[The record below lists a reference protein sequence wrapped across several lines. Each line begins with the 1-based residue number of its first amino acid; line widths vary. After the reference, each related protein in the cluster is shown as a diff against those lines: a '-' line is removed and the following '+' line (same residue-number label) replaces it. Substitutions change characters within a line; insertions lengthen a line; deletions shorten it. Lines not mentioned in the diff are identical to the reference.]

1 MTCRNTCRNRKGNS
15 LSYTFVTL
23 SMLILFDGYNF
34 THEKACCSYSFYQPR
49 SNYHNGVIS
58 IASSKFR
65 CFSSNFLR
73 NEITFR
79 LNVLWMLFGI
89 TKDWKKKQ
97 RRKSL
102 HFALSQRGNHATR
115 YSDSWC
121 GFPTLSASEHV
132 LFEIVGFRIVT
143 LSRGNFPSN
152 LASVTHSWHIRRWS
166 NLLIEMCQLGEI
178 N

>member
-1 MTCRNTCRNRKGNS
+1 MTCGNTCRDRKGNS

-23 SMLILFDGYNF
+23 STVIQFNGYNF
-34 THEKACCSYSFYQPR
+34 THEKACCSYSFYQLR
-49 SNYHNGVIS
+49 SNHHNGVIS

-89 TKDWKKKQ
+89 TKDWKKSSVENRFILRYRSEATMQQDIQTVDVAFRRYQ
-97 RRKSL
+97 RANTFYLKS
-102 HFALSQRGNHATR
+102 
-115 YSDSWC
+115 
-121 GFPTLSASEHV
+121 
-132 LFEIVGFRIVT
+132 VGFRIVT